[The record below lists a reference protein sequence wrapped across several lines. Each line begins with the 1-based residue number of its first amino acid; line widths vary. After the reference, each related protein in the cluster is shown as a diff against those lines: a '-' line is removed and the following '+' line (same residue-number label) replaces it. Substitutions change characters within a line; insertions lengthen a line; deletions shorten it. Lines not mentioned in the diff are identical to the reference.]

1 MPLLSALL
9 ILAQGPATLPPTPC
23 RAAQLRLMPVDTD
36 GDLNGMSHAG
46 TGFALVN
53 RGEACRLPALPQ
65 VVLRD
70 ARGHALPAARRA
82 PVGMHPGPVMVPLKL
97 EKGARAQGT
106 LRWVSGPVYDNS
118 RKLTAARLSVGIG
131 TGWVSMPLKVV
142 LYAPADQGA
151 SLDQPPLHLAGPD
164 AGPDKGQP

>member
-9 ILAQGPATLPPTPC
+9 ILAQGVPATPPLPPC
-23 RAAQLRLMPVDTD
+23 RAAQLRLIPQDTD
-36 GDLNGMSHAG
+36 GDLNGMSHSG

-53 RGEACRLPALPQ
+53 RGAACRLPALPQ
-65 VVLRD
+65 MVLRD
-70 ARGHALPAARRA
+70 ARGKALPAARRA
-82 PVGMHPGPVMVPLKL
+82 PVGMHPGPVMVPLRL

-118 RKLTAARLSVGIG
+118 RKLTAARLSVNIG
-131 TGWVSMPLKVV
+131 KGWVSMPLKVD

-151 SLDQPPLHLAGPD
+151 SLDQPPLQLAGQ
-164 AGPDKGQP
+164 GQPR

>member
-1 MPLLSALL
+1 
-9 ILAQGPATLPPTPC
+9 
-23 RAAQLRLMPVDTD
+23 MPVDTD
-36 GDLNGMSHAG
+36 GDLNGMSHSG

-65 VVLRD
+65 MVLRD

-142 LYAPADQGA
+142 LYAPADQGRA
-151 SLDQPPLHLAGPD
+151 SINHRCIWPGRTPGRTRASPEFQPKGRACVNRRGPLRMAR
-164 AGPDKGQP
+164 A